1 MANDLFGAKQQ
12 VIELRLPF
20 KTVCKCIY
28 VFFLQWVWIG
38 DMRRMIYA
46 VHSLLSPAEMSFQTM
61 IIIRFFEAGP
71 GLL

>member
-1 MANDLFGAKQQ
+1 MA
-12 VIELRLPF
+12 
-20 KTVCKCIY
+20 VCKCIY

-46 VHSLLSPAEMSFQTM
+46 VHSLLSPAEMSFQT

-71 GLL
+71 VLL

>member
-12 VIELRLPF
+12 VIELRLPM
-20 KTVCKCIY
+20 CKCIY
-28 VFFLQWVWIG
+28 VFSLQWVWIG

-61 IIIRFFEAGP
+61 IIVRFFEAGP